1 MKFFHVY
8 DERANE
14 GLYKNNLLNKNSG
27 FKIQHDFPIPDNV
40 KFNVA
45 AKKGGKF
52 YDLIKETGMPF
63 YVDRIAGGTTY
74 HKYDFDFALIDEYRN
89 ILGDWF
95 LGFQLHE
102 SGSNR
107 RQAEWKRLLRIF
119 GHNGPYDAKVIR
131 EKLMSKK
138 AKLPDGTPLPSL
150 SQGTPEEYAKMTYA
164 ETWQEY
170 VQEMI
175 ELFQKNLR
183 LTNNAIIPCDSY
195 YLATKLQA
203 DLGMKTFMPEVGDQI
218 PLMGI
223 SLATARGAAAKKG
236 MTWGAYY
243 ETWREV
249 PGIGYTMPCLNPSP
263 INDWYLT
270 QDLFGDDFT
279 THGENGGSSRLLQKR
294 IFYFAYMSG
303 ADYLSEEW
311 GLKCCY
317 LDFEEYA
324 LSAYGKV
331 KKDFIDT
338 TMELGNMKAIAPF
351 AIVLPKKY
359 SCIEIPQVFEE
370 YKLGVHREQYMNS
383 PLSADEKAYFGHVED
398 VLKLFYTR
406 DEAGISG
413 NEGHVITNAAFGN
426 VFDII
431 YEDEADAILKQ
442 YDYLI
447 DATKDGDFAKA
458 KAGSGLKIIESSDL
472 DRLGAEVSSL
482 IKEIMPCY
490 VDSLCWVVS
499 KNDKGKRFVSIF
511 NNEGNER
518 SLEHGD
524 TIDKASDKKVTITFK
539 ETVNVNVIKEM
550 QGSCQLER
558 INDTT
563 YCATIPA
570 TGFAILEF

>member
-14 GLYKNNLLNKNSG
+14 GLYKNGLLNKNSG
-27 FKIQHDFPIPDNV
+27 FKIQHDFPIPDDV
-40 KFNVA
+40 KFNEA
-45 AKKGGKF
+45 AKKDGKF
-52 YDLIKETGMPF
+52 YNMIKETGMPF

-74 HKYDFDFALIDEYRN
+74 HEYDFDFALIDEYRKL
-89 ILGDWF
+89 LGDWF

-107 RQAEWKRLLRIF
+107 RQAEWAKLFRVF
-119 GHNGPYDAKVIR
+119 GHGGPYDPKEVR
-131 EKLMSKK
+131 EKLMSKM
-138 AKLPDGTPLPSL
+138 AKLPDGTPLPGF

-170 VQEMI
+170 VVEMI
-175 ELFQKNLR
+175 ELFNKNLR

-236 MTWGAYY
+236 KSWGAYY

-249 PGIGYTMPCLNPSP
+249 PGVGYTMPCLNPSP

-303 ADYLSEEW
+303 ADYMSEEW

-317 LDFEEYA
+317 LDFEDYA
-324 LSAYGKV
+324 LSAYGRV
-331 KKDFIDT
+331 KKEFINT
-338 TMELGNMKAIAPF
+338 TLELGNMTAVAPF
-351 AIVLPKKY
+351 AIVLPKNY

-370 YKLGVHREQYMNS
+370 YKIGVHRDRYMNS
-383 PLSADEKAYFGHVED
+383 PLSADEKAYFGHIED
-398 VLKLFYTR
+398 VLKLFYVR

-413 NEGHVITNAAFGN
+413 NEGHVITNGAFGN

-431 YEDEADAILKQ
+431 YEDEKDDVLKQ
-442 YDYLI
+442 YAFLI
-447 DATKDGDFAKA
+447 DATKEGTFAKA
-458 KAGSGLKIIESSDL
+458 KKGCGLAILESTDL
-472 DRLGAEVSSL
+472 DKLGAIVTEL
-482 IKEIMPCY
+482 IKQVMPCY

-499 KNDKGKRFVSIF
+499 LNDKGKRFVSIF

-524 TIDKASDKKVTITFK
+524 TVDKNCDKRVTITLKDSDKLSIVK
-539 ETVNVNVIKEM
+539 EELGNCNVEKMGEK
-550 QGSCQLER
+550 
-558 INDTT
+558 T

-570 TGFAILEF
+570 AGFVILEF